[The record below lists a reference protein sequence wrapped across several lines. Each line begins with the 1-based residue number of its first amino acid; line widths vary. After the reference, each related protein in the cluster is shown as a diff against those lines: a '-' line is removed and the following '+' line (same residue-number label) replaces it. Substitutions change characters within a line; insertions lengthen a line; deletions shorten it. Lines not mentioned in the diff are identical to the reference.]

1 MEQVA
6 KAILRVEW
14 DSPRNAEMI
23 ELQYNPTELSWDK
36 SAQIAEISIPGL
48 DAPLQQF
55 VRGQAEKLTLELF
68 FDTTDHGMGKG
79 AVSVT
84 TLTDRIYQ
92 LIKIEPTRHAPPIC
106 TFIWNDQFPGSSLE
120 GNAGSA
126 ASRAIGDVLGAA
138 AGAVASAVGG
148 AVSAVASAV
157 AGIAGAA
164 SGNQRRNGFRC
175 VVESVRQKFTLF
187 SPDGI
192 PLRATLTVGLR
203 EYKTLD
209 EQLAHLNLTSPDR
222 THSHVT
228 QNGDTLSR
236 IAAQYY
242 RRAGDWRAIADAN
255 GIEDPR
261 RLMVGAFLTI
271 PPAE

>member
-1 MEQVA
+1 VEQVA
-6 KAILRVEW
+6 KAVLRVEW
-14 DSPRNAEMI
+14 ASPRNAEII

-55 VRGQAEKLTLELF
+55 VRGQAEKLSLELF
-68 FDTTDHGMGKG
+68 FDTTDQGMGKG

-84 TLTDRIYQ
+84 TMTDRIYQ
-92 LIKIEPTRHAPPIC
+92 LIKIEPTRHAPPVC

-120 GNAGSA
+120 GNAA
-126 ASRAIGDVLGAA
+126 T
-138 AGAVASAVGG
+138 
-148 AVSAVASAV
+148 
-157 AGIAGAA
+157 
-164 SGNQRRNGFRC
+164 GNQRRNGFRC
-175 VVESVRQKFTLF
+175 IVESVKQKFTVF
-187 SPDGI
+187 SPEGI
-192 PLRATLTVGLR
+192 PLRAVLTVGLR

-209 EQLAHLNLTSPDR
+209 EQLAQLNLTSPDR

-228 QNGDTLSR
+228 QNGETLSR

-242 RRAGDWRAIADAN
+242 RNAGDWRLIADAN

-261 RLMVGAFLTI
+261 RLLPGVFLQI
-271 PPAE
+271 PPTQ

>member
-6 KAILRVEW
+6 KALLLVKW
-14 DSPRNAEMI
+14 DQRTDLEPI

-36 SAQIAEISIPGL
+36 SAQIAEIAIPGL

-55 VRGQAEKLTLELF
+55 VRGQAEKLTFDAF
-68 FDTTDHGMGKG
+68 FDTTDQGMGKG

-106 TFIWNDQFPGSSLE
+106 TFIWSDQFPGSSLE

-138 AGAVASAVGG
+138 GAVVSAVGG

-157 AGIAGAA
+157 A
-164 SGNQRRNGFRC
+164 
-175 VVESVRQKFTLF
+175 
-187 SPDGI
+187 
-192 PLRATLTVGLR
+192 
-203 EYKTLD
+203 
-209 EQLAHLNLTSPDR
+209 
-222 THSHVT
+222 
-228 QNGDTLSR
+228 
-236 IAAQYY
+236 
-242 RRAGDWRAIADAN
+242 
-255 GIEDPR
+255 
-261 RLMVGAFLTI
+261 
-271 PPAE
+271 